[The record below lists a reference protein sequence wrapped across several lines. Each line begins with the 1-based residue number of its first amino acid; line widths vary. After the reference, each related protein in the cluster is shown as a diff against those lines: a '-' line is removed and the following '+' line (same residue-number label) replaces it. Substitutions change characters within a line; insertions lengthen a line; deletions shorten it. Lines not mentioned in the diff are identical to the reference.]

1 MPLII
6 EMNISCLGSL
16 GERFSVVWQLHILIK
31 ADGVSMHA
39 VFLAYALGFGTLT
52 LFGIFILADFF
63 KSKKTLSKTVK
74 DEEKI

>member
-1 MPLII
+1 MY
-6 EMNISCLGSL
+6 
-16 GERFSVVWQLHILIK
+16 
-31 ADGVSMHA
+31 A